1 MNAPADTLPGREAV
15 CSLRVVAMPRDT
27 NPYGAI
33 FGGVILSY
41 IDQAGFVEAR
51 RHGAHRWVTAAVDR
65 VEFHAPVHVGDV
77 VTFNTRPVRLGT
89 TSITVEVVVEVERY
103 YTGDVVKVTSAT
115 VTLVAVNAAGKP
127 IPYNSPPSVGEP
139 KA

>member
-1 MNAPADTLPGREAV
+1 MTTAHPENLA
-15 CSLRVVAMPRDT
+15 LRVVAMPRDT

-65 VEFHAPVHVGDV
+65 VEFLAPVHVGDIV
-77 VTFNTRPVRLGT
+77 NLYTDTVRKGT
-89 TSITVEVVVEVERY
+89 TSVTVEVCVEAERY
-103 YTGDVVKVTSAT
+103 LTGDRVSVTTAT
-115 VTLVAVNAAGKP
+115 VALVAVNAAGKP
-127 IPYNSPPSVGEP
+127 IPFNAPPSVGNSS
-139 KA
+139 